1 MELSGL
7 DSVNF
12 PKLAYLNLDHNLMT
26 DLNGLANAN
35 LSNLTILDLNN
46 NEIRDISPI
55 VNLTSL
61 TGLDLS
67 YNQLIDLKGLT
78 NANFPNLTALYLS
91 YNQLTDLNGL
101 TDANL
106 PKLTILDLNNNGV
119 QNILPLVESTGF
131 KSVSQIHLHKNPLGR
146 IDILIHVP
154 ALKARGVTVQFDY
167 PVDWNMVSTLVGDID
182 GNNSVNILDLVIVAM
197 QFGKT
202 GSDLLGDVN
211 GDSLV
216 NVFDL
221 VIVAGNFDERAV
233 MVAPAVLANK
243 LIFTTQQ
250 KRSIQSAVVKLEE
263 MLVWSEAEGL
273 AFNLLKAILAER
285 LPIETKLLPNY
296 PNPFNPETWIPFE
309 LNQDSKVSVAIYN
322 VAGTLVRNINVGYL
336 QAGIYVS
343 QSRAIYWDGRT
354 DNGERVANGTYFCT
368 LRTDASTLTR
378 KMIILK

>member
-1 MELSGL
+1 
-7 DSVNF
+7 
-12 PKLAYLNLDHNLMT
+12 MT
-26 DLNGLANAN
+26 DAN
-35 LSNLTILDLNN
+35 LPNLTILDLNN
-46 NEIRDISPI
+46 ND
-55 VNLTSL
+55 
-61 TGLDLS
+61 
-67 YNQLIDLKGLT
+67 
-78 NANFPNLTALYLS
+78 
-91 YNQLTDLNGL
+91 
-101 TDANL
+101 
-106 PKLTILDLNNNGV
+106 V
-119 QNILPLVESTGF
+119 QNILPLAESTGF
-131 KSVSQIHLHKNPLGR
+131 KLVSQIHLHKNPLGR
-146 IDILIHVP
+146 IDILIHIP

-167 PVDWNMVSTLVGDID
+167 PVDWNMVSTLAGDID

-202 GSDLLGDVN
+202 GSNLLGDVN

-221 VIVAGNFDERAV
+221 VVVAGNFDERAV

-243 LIFTTQQ
+243 LVFTTQQ

-263 MLVWSEAEGL
+263 ILVWSEAEGL
-273 AFNLLKAILAER
+273 AFNLLKAILTER

-309 LNQDSKVSVAIYN
+309 LNQDSKISVAIYN

-343 QSRAIYWDGRT
+343 QPRAIYWDGMT
-354 DNGERVANGTYFCT
+354 DNGERVANGTYFYT